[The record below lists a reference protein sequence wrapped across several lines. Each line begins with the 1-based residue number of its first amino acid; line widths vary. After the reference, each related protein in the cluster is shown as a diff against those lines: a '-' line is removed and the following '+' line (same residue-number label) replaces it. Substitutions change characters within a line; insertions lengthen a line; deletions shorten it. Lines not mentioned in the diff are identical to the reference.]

1 VQRVNSTTHWH
12 NHLRLNYR
20 SLSLR
25 NIMPYC
31 ESNAIQLYYQLAGDG
46 PNLLLVS
53 GLGGG
58 TWSWFGQVPYFA
70 RHYRVIAVDNR
81 GAGRSGMPP
90 GPYRIDQFAADL
102 LGLLDHL
109 QIARTFVLGLSMGG
123 MIAQELALLA
133 GDRIDALVLGCT
145 HCGGSQR
152 ISPNPE
158 ILARFV
164 NNEGLSIEQIVDKN
178 LPFFLS
184 SHFMKA
190 HPERVELYRQ
200 AQLTA
205 PLQPPHAFHGQV
217 DAIRTFD
224 CCDRLGRLTIPTRVL
239 TGTADMLVPPANA
252 TALARFIPGARLT
265 EIPGAGHALH
275 VECRDDL
282 NGLAHGFFN
291 TVLHD

>member
-1 VQRVNSTTHWH
+1 
-12 NHLRLNYR
+12 
-20 SLSLR
+20 
-25 NIMPYC
+25 MPYC
-31 ESNAIQLYYQLAGDG
+31 ESNNIRLYHQLAGDG

-70 RHYRVIAVDNR
+70 RHYRVITADNR

-90 GPYRIDQFAADL
+90 GPYRIDQFAVDL

-109 QIARTFVLGLSMGG
+109 QVARTFVLGLSMGG
-123 MIAQELALLA
+123 MIAQELALMA

-178 LPFFLS
+178 LPFFFS
-184 SHFMKA
+184 AHFLEA
-190 HPERVELYRQ
+190 HPEKVEPYRQ

-217 DAIRTFD
+217 DAIQTFG
-224 CCDRLGRLTIPTRVL
+224 CCDRLGQLAIPTRVV

-252 TALARFIPGARLT
+252 TTLARLIPGARLT

-275 VECRDDL
+275 VECRDEL
-282 NGLAHGFFN
+282 NGLAHEFFS
-291 TVLHD
+291 TVLLD